1 MIIKCLS
8 IVIIVTIS
16 VTNSSI
22 YDDDINM
29 NGIIP
34 AKPDLQFDPS
44 AINKFSKRFYSV
56 LAEYESDNLICSP
69 LSVYVTL
76 FMASY
81 GACGNTKKQ
90 LLSALSSPN
99 DKTITEREIQHLLYS
114 LNNMQGAEVKLVNK
128 IFATNKFKLQ
138 PKFTKITKEYFG
150 SEVKRVDFINVEK
163 TVRTINNLCA
173 NESNNHITDVVEPSD
188 IEGAEMILVS
198 AIYFKGKWAEK
209 FKFKWTNPYP
219 FEIDEKTT
227 KDVPMMFKEAKFYWG
242 YIRAVKSR
250 FIKLPY
256 ESHGKKETIEMI
268 IILPH
273 NGVNIHD
280 VENNIN
286 KIDFTRLKGSTMK
299 MALHLPKFKIESKFN
314 LKPTLQDVGITQ
326 MFKDTADFSG
336 IIKNTKLKVSKII
349 QKAFIEVNEEGTE
362 AAAVTG
368 MKMKSRS
375 SPLQFTVNRPFL
387 CVIVKSNSNTPL
399 FYARIMD
406 PTAN

>member
-1 MIIKCLS
+1 MQVHIIFFF
-8 IVIIVTIS
+8 
-16 VTNSSI
+16 
-22 YDDDINM
+22 
-29 NGIIP
+29 
-34 AKPDLQFDPS
+34 Q
-44 AINKFSKRFYSV
+44 V

-114 LNNMQGAEVKLVNK
+114 LNVNLILFFIDIHEKITTSFLQNMQGAEVKLVNK

-173 NESNNHITDVVEPSD
+173 NESNNHITDVVEPSKLNVSKFVLNINSKYISLKLKIEYVFLSTIGD

-256 ESHGKKETIEMI
+256 E
-268 IILPH
+268 
-273 NGVNIHD
+273 VR
-280 VENNIN
+280 NN
-286 KIDFTRLKGSTMK
+286 L
-299 MALHLPKFKIESKFN
+299 
-314 LKPTLQDVGITQ
+314 
-326 MFKDTADFSG
+326 
-336 IIKNTKLKVSKII
+336 
-349 QKAFIEVNEEGTE
+349 
-362 AAAVTG
+362 
-368 MKMKSRS
+368 
-375 SPLQFTVNRPFL
+375 FL
-387 CVIVKSNSNTPL
+387 WI
-399 FYARIMD
+399 
-406 PTAN
+406 